1 MCSQANKLRQKP
13 AAKEQCMNV
22 NLSAMMQTLTTTLT
36 TVGLRL
42 LGAVA
47 IWIVGRWLIGLALR
61 MIGSALRKQ
70 KIDPTLIRYIH
81 SAVAALLNIVLV
93 IAILG
98 FFGVETTSFAALIA
112 AAGVAIGMAWSGLLS
127 NFAGGVFLVILQ
139 PFKVGDFVTA
149 AGVTGTVEEI
159 GLFATSLNTPDN
171 VKTIVGNGKIFAD
184 TIQNFSANPYRR
196 VELTAQLAHGVDPQ
210 AAIAL
215 LKPTL
220 AQVPNVVAEPAPDV
234 EILTFNLSG
243 PVLAV
248 RPYCN
253 NQHYWQVYF
262 DTNRLIRDTFA
273 HAGFPIAEQH
283 YAVRGPE
290 DLRLAKTA

>member
-1 MCSQANKLRQKP
+1 
-13 AAKEQCMNV
+13 MNF
-22 NLSAMMQTLTTTLT
+22 NLSAMMQTVTTILT

-42 LGAVA
+42 LGAIA
-47 IWIVGRWLIGLALR
+47 IWIVGRWLIGVVLR
-61 MIGSALRKQ
+61 MIGTGLRKQ

-81 SAVAALLNIVLV
+81 SAVAVLLNIVLV

-112 AAGVAIGMAWSGLLS
+112 AAGVAIGVAWSGLLS

-139 PFKVGDFVTA
+139 PFKVGDFITA
-149 AGVTGTVEEI
+149 SGVTGTVEEI
-159 GLFATSLNTPDN
+159 GLFVTTLNTPDN

-215 LKPTL
+215 LKPAL
-220 AQVPNVVAEPAPDV
+220 LQVPNVMGEPAPDV

-243 PVLAV
+243 AVLAV

-253 NQHYWQVYF
+253 NEHYWQVYF
-262 DTNRLIRDTFA
+262 DTNRLIHDTFA
-273 HAGFPIAEQH
+273 HAGFPVPEQH

>member
-1 MCSQANKLRQKP
+1 
-13 AAKEQCMNV
+13 MNV
-22 NLSAMMQTLTTTLT
+22 NLSAMMQTVTTMLT
-36 TVGLRL
+36 TVGLKV
-42 LGAVA
+42 LGAIA
-47 IWIVGRWLIGLALR
+47 IWIVGRWLISLALR
-61 MIGSALRKQ
+61 LIGSALTKQ
-70 KIDPTLIRYIH
+70 KVDPTLIRYIH
-81 SAVAALLNIVLV
+81 SAVAALLNIVLIV
-93 IAILG
+93 AILG
-98 FFGVETTSFAALIA
+98 FFGVETTSFAALLA

-127 NFAGGVFLVILQ
+127 NFAGGAFLVILQ
-139 PFKVGDFVTA
+139 PFKVGDFITA
-149 AGVTGTVEEI
+149 AGVTGTVEAI
-159 GLFATSLNTPDN
+159 GLFGTTLNTPDN
-171 VKTIVGNGKIFAD
+171 VKTIVGNGKIFGD

-215 LKPTL
+215 LKPGL
-220 AQVPNVVAEPAPDV
+220 AQLPNVMAEPAPDV

-243 PVLAV
+243 AVLAV

-253 NQHYWQVYF
+253 NAHYWQVYF

-273 HAGFPIAEQH
+273 HAGFPVPEQH

>member
-1 MCSQANKLRQKP
+1 VNF
-13 AAKEQCMNV
+13 
-22 NLSAMMQTLTTTLT
+22 NLSAMMQTVTTVLT

-42 LGAVA
+42 LGAIA
-47 IWIVGRWLIGLALR
+47 IWIVGRWLIGLVLR
-61 MIGSALRKQ
+61 MMGTGLRKQ
-70 KIDPTLIRYIH
+70 QIDPTLIRYIH

-98 FFGVETTSFAALIA
+98 LFGVETTSFAALIA
-112 AAGVAIGMAWSGLLS
+112 AAGVAIGVAWSGLLS

-139 PFKVGDFVTA
+139 PFKVGDSITA
-149 AGVTGTVEEI
+149 SGVTGTVEEI
-159 GLFATSLNTPDN
+159 GLFVTTINTPDN

-215 LKPTL
+215 LKPAL
-220 AQVPNVVAEPAPDV
+220 LQVPNVMGEPAPDV

-243 PVLAV
+243 AVLAV

-253 NQHYWQVYF
+253 NEHYWQVYF
-262 DTNRLIRDTFA
+262 DTNRLIGDTFA
-273 HAGFPIAEQH
+273 RAGFPVPEQH

>member
-1 MCSQANKLRQKP
+1 
-13 AAKEQCMNV
+13 MNF
-22 NLSAMMQTLTTTLT
+22 NLSAMMQTVTTVLT

-42 LGAVA
+42 LGAIA
-47 IWIVGRWLIGLALR
+47 IWIVGRWLIGLVLR
-61 MIGSALRKQ
+61 MMGTGLRKQ
-70 KIDPTLIRYIH
+70 QIDPTLIRYIH
-81 SAVAALLNIVLV
+81 SAVSALLNIVLV

-98 FFGVETTSFAALIA
+98 LFGVETTSFAALIA
-112 AAGVAIGMAWSGLLS
+112 AAGVAIGVAWSGLLS

-139 PFKVGDFVTA
+139 PFKVGDSITA
-149 AGVTGTVEEI
+149 SGVTGTVEEI
-159 GLFATSLNTPDN
+159 GLFVTTINTPDN

-215 LKPTL
+215 LKPAL
-220 AQVPNVVAEPAPDV
+220 LQVPNVMGEPAPDV

-243 PVLAV
+243 AVLAV

-253 NQHYWQVYF
+253 NEHYWQVYF
-262 DTNRLIRDTFA
+262 DTNRLIGDTFA
-273 HAGFPIAEQH
+273 RAGFPVPEQH

>member
-1 MCSQANKLRQKP
+1 MCSQASELRQEP
-13 AAKEQCMNV
+13 APKELWMNF
-22 NLSAMMQTLTTTLT
+22 NLNAMMQTVTAVLT
-36 TVGLRL
+36 TVGLRV
-42 LGAVA
+42 LGSIA
-47 IWIVGRWLIGLALR
+47 IWIVGRWLIGVALR

-70 KIDPTLIRYIH
+70 KIDPTLIRYIN
-81 SAVAALLNIVLV
+81 STVGALLNIVLV

-139 PFKVGDFVTA
+139 PFKVGDFITA
-149 AGVTGTVEEI
+149 AGITGTVEEI
-159 GLFATSLNTPDN
+159 GLFATTFTTPDN
-171 VKTIVGNGKIFAD
+171 VKTIVGNGKIFSD

-210 AAIAL
+210 AAVAL
-215 LKPTL
+215 LKPAL
-220 AQVPNVVAEPAPDV
+220 AQVPNVMADPAPDV
-234 EILTFNLSG
+234 EILTFNLAG

-253 NQHYWQVYF
+253 NNHYWQVYF

-273 HAGFPIAEQH
+273 HAGFPVPEQH

>member
-1 MCSQANKLRQKP
+1 
-13 AAKEQCMNV
+13 MNFDL
-22 NLSAMMQTLTTTLT
+22 NAMMQTVTTMLT
-36 TVGLRL
+36 TVGLKI
-42 LGAVA
+42 LGAIA
-47 IWIVGRWLIGLALR
+47 IWIIGRWLIGLAIRL
-61 MIGSALRKQ
+61 IGSAMTRQ
-70 KIDPTLIRYIH
+70 KIDPTLIRYID

-93 IAILG
+93 IALLG

-149 AGVTGTVEEI
+149 AGVTGTVEQI
-159 GLFATSLNTPDN
+159 GLFASTINTPDN
-171 VKTIVGNGKIFAD
+171 VRTMVGNGKIFGD
-184 TIQNFSANPYRR
+184 TIQNFSTNPYRR
-196 VELTAQLAHGVDPQ
+196 VELTAQLAHAVDPQ

-215 LKPTL
+215 LKPAL
-220 AQVPNVVAEPAPDV
+220 ALLPNVMTVPAPDV
-234 EILTFNLSG
+234 EILTFNLAG

-262 DTNRLIRDTFA
+262 DTNRLIHDTFA
-273 HAGFPIAEQH
+273 HAGFPVPEQH
-283 YAVRGPE
+283 YAISGPE
-290 DLRLAKTA
+290 ELRLAKTA

>member
-1 MCSQANKLRQKP
+1 
-13 AAKEQCMNV
+13 MNV
-22 NLSAMMQTLTTTLT
+22 NLSAMMQTATTILT
-36 TVGLRL
+36 TVGLKL
-42 LGAVA
+42 LGAIA
-47 IWIVGRWLIGLALR
+47 IWIVGRWLIGVALR
-61 MIGSALRKQ
+61 MIGSALRNQ

-81 SAVAALLNIVLV
+81 SAAAALLNVVLI

-139 PFKVGDFVTA
+139 PFKVGDFITA
-149 AGVTGTVEEI
+149 AGVTGTVDEI

-171 VKTIVGNGKIFAD
+171 VRTIVGNGKIFAD

-210 AAIAL
+210 AAIDR
-215 LKPTL
+215 LKPAL
-220 AQVPNVVAEPAPDV
+220 AQVPNVMAEPAPDV

-273 HAGFPIAEQH
+273 RAGFPVPEQH
-283 YAVRGPE
+283 YAIRGPK
-290 DLRLAKTA
+290 DLRLAQTA

>member
-1 MCSQANKLRQKP
+1 
-13 AAKEQCMNV
+13 MNV
-22 NLSAMMQTLTTTLT
+22 NLSAMMQTATTILTA
-36 TVGLRL
+36 VGLKI
-42 LGAVA
+42 LGAIA
-47 IWIVGRWLIGLALR
+47 IWVVGRWLISLALR
-61 MIGSALRKQ
+61 LIVRALTKQ
-70 KIDPTLIRYIH
+70 KIDFTLIRYIH
-81 SAVAALLNIVLV
+81 SSLAGLMNVVLV

-127 NFAGGVFLVILQ
+127 NFAGGIFLVILQ
-139 PFKVGDFVTA
+139 PFKVGDFITA
-149 AGVTGTVEEI
+149 AGVTGTVQEI
-159 GLFATSLNTPDN
+159 GLFATTVHTPDN
-171 VKTIVGNGKIFAD
+171 VKTILGNGKIFGD

-196 VELTAQLAHGVDPQ
+196 VDLTAQLAHGVNPQ
-210 AAIAL
+210 TATAL
-215 LKPTL
+215 LKTAL
-220 AQVPNVVAEPAPDV
+220 AQVPNVMAKPAPDV

-253 NQHYWQVYF
+253 NEHYWQVYF

-273 HAGFPIAEQH
+273 DAGFPVPHQH

-290 DLRLAKTA
+290 DLRLAKAA